1 MTTRAVGAT
10 ASIDW
15 LRRALNLG
23 RDNPKAI
30 FGGALLLL
38 AAILALAA
46 AMVVVLVAVGMAAKP
61 DGLVASGA
69 SMLVG
74 LVVTALMAALIA
86 GYLRLVDAVEHGRG
100 ASAGDVFSVLAEPPV
115 AARAVLFMLVL
126 MLAQNLLLAALVGL
140 LAPDI
145 GSWYLHTLQ
154 GPAGGTPPTALPD
167 GFSLAMLVMW
177 VVGLL
182 FYGVQA
188 VGFGQIALR
197 GSSVGA
203 ALADGVRGTLRN
215 LPALLLLFVLA
226 VLAAIALAIVLV
238 LAMLLAGVLA
248 KLVGGWV
255 VAAIAV
261 PLYLAFVVGLMVVM
275 FGVMYFAWRDISGD
289 GGDGLPVPVRE
300 DRIEL

>member
-38 AAILALAA
+38 AAIIALAMG
-46 AMVVVLVAVGMAAKP
+46 MVVVLVAVGLAAKP
-61 DGLVASGA
+61 GGLVASGA

-74 LVVTALMAALIA
+74 LVVTALMAVLIA
-86 GYLRLVDAVEHGRG
+86 GYLRLVDAVEHGRAVG
-100 ASAGDVFSVLAEPPV
+100 PAAVFSVLGEPPV
-115 AARAVLFMLVL
+115 AARAVTFMVVL

-182 FYGVQA
+182 VYGVQA
-188 VGFGQIALR
+188 IGFGQIALR
-197 GSSVGA
+197 GRSVGE
-203 ALADGVRGTLRN
+203 ALADGVRGSLRN

-226 VLAAIALAIVLV
+226 VLAAVALAIVLV
-238 LAMLLAGVLA
+238 LAMLVAGLLA
-248 KLVGGWV
+248 KLLGGWV
-255 VAAIAV
+255 VAVIAV
-261 PLYLAFVVGLMVVM
+261 PLYLAFVVALMVVM
-275 FGVMYFAWRDISGD
+275 FGVMYYAWRDISGD
-289 GGDGLPVPVRE
+289 GGNGLAVSARE

>member
-46 AMVVVLVAVGMAAKP
+46 AMVVVLVAVGMATKP

-203 ALADGVRGTLRN
+203 ALTDGVRGTLRN

>member
-38 AAILALAA
+38 AALLALAV
-46 AMVVVLVAVGMAAKP
+46 AMVVVLVAVGMASKP
-61 DGLVASGA
+61 GGLVASGA

-74 LVVTALMAALIA
+74 MVVTALMAALIA
-86 GYLRLVDAVEHGRG
+86 GYLRLVDAVEQGRPATPG
-100 ASAGDVFSVLAEPPV
+100 VVFSVLAEPPV
-115 AARAVLFMLVL
+115 AGRAVLFMLAL
-126 MLAQNLLLAALVGL
+126 MLAQNLLLAALIGL

-145 GSWYLHTLQ
+145 GSWYLQTLQ
-154 GPAGGTPPTALPD
+154 GPAGGAPPAALPD

-197 GSSVGA
+197 GSGVGA
-203 ALADGVRGTLRN
+203 ALVDGVRGTLRN

-238 LAMLLAGVLA
+238 VALLLAGVLA

-255 VAAIAV
+255 VAVIAV
-261 PLYLAFVVGLMVVM
+261 PLYLLFVVGLMVVM
-275 FGVMYFAWRDISGD
+275 FGVMYFAWRDISG
-289 GGDGLPVPVRE
+289 GGPAAPARE

>member
-38 AAILALAA
+38 VAIIALAV
-46 AMVVVLVAVGMAAKP
+46 AMVVVLVAVGMGAKP
-61 DGLVASGA
+61 GGAVASGV

-74 LVVTALMAALIA
+74 LVITALMAALIA
-86 GYLRLVDAVEHGRG
+86 GYLRLVDAVERGRT
-100 ASAGDVFSVLAEPPV
+100 ARAGDVFSVLGEPPV
-115 AARAVLFMLVL
+115 AARAVLFMVVL
-126 MLAQNLLLAALVGL
+126 MLAQNLLLALLIGL

-145 GSWYLHTLQ
+145 GRWYLHSLQ
-154 GPAGGTPPTALPD
+154 GPMAGAPAPALPD
-167 GFSLAMLVMW
+167 GFSLALLVMW

-197 GSSVGA
+197 GRGVGA

-275 FGVMYFAWRDISGD
+275 FGVMYFAWRDICGD
-289 GGDGLPVPVRE
+289 GGNAQPLPARE

>member
-10 ASIDW
+10 ASINW

-46 AMVVVLVAVGMAAKP
+46 AMVVVLVAVGMATKP

-86 GYLRLVDAVEHGRG
+86 GYLQLVDAVEHGRG

-203 ALADGVRGTLRN
+203 ALTDGVRGTLRN

>member
-126 MLAQNLLLAALVGL
+126 ILAQNLLLAALVGL

-197 GSSVGA
+197 GSRVGA

-238 LAMLLAGVLA
+238 LVMLLAGVLA

-289 GGDGLPVPVRE
+289 GGDGLPARE